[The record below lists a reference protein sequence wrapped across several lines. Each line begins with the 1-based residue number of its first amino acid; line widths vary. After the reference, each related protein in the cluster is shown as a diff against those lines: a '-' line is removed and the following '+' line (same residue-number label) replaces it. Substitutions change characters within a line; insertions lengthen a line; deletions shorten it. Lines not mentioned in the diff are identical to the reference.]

1 MQGVSN
7 EIRNNYITMINMHMI
22 VIDSFNSHKL
32 LKSQK

>member
-22 VIDSFNSHKL
+22 VIDSFNIINY
-32 LKSQK
+32 